1 MIERDSLKRRAKSLS
16 TLASVST
23 AEKTEAWNRFK
34 KIRNEINNRKKREEI
49 LYKSEKL
56 KESFDS
62 TDILWRTAKSFMG
75 WKTAGIPVQLSV
87 DGQLLTSAKQIAQV
101 MNNYFIEKVYHIRR
115 QMKTAPADN
124 SKIETIMQNKTCRLQ
139 FHHISVS
146 KVQKLLRGLSSS
158 KSTGM
163 DGLDNFSVKLSAAH
177 IAKPL
182 QYIIEL
188 SRWQQKFSSAWK
200 KSKIIPLHKK
210 NDPLDKQNYRPVSLL
225 SPLSKVLEK
234 TVYEELYCYFSNNRI
249 FHPSLH
255 GYRKGRST
263 QTALLQLYDKFVR
276 AAGNGKLSGAVLLD
290 LSSAFDLV
298 DPEILIQK
306 LKLYNVDDTVLNWF
320 QSYLM
325 ERQQAVWI
333 DHAYSDLQYCNVG
346 VPQGSNLGPLLFLAF
361 YNDLPFNLTC
371 DVEAY
376 ADDTTLYS
384 SGVTF
389 TELETK
395 LTNNCAKVSL
405 WMAQN
410 KLKLN
415 ASKTHVMAI
424 GTSRRLQQQEG
435 EIKVTMDGLDLI
447 ESETKAEVLLGCSV
461 QSNLKWNSQVEAVQ
475 QKLKTRIGALEHLRY
490 VLPYTFCKLIV
501 NAYLQ

>member
-1 MIERDSLKRRAKSLS
+1 MSEPNETHVCGDINVDMYQNKWLDPDYPLLNLSRMIKSTCDVNNFYQLVKQVTRVQWNSVSSSMSMSCIDHVYTNSKHRCSEPSVTSFGGSDHDIISYVRYSKCPPGPSRVIWKRCYKNFDKQTFLEQLSLIDWSDVYHCTDVDSATECFTWKFSSLLNVHAPWLKVQHRKTFVPWLSKKTKELMIERDSLKRRAKSLS

-188 SRWQQKFSSAWK
+188 SRWQQKFPSAWK

-234 TVYEELYCYFSNNRI
+234 TVYEEFYCYF
-249 FHPSLH
+249 
-255 GYRKGRST
+255 
-263 QTALLQLYDKFVR
+263 
-276 AAGNGKLSGAVLLD
+276 
-290 LSSAFDLV
+290 
-298 DPEILIQK
+298 
-306 LKLYNVDDTVLNWF
+306 
-320 QSYLM
+320 
-325 ERQQAVWI
+325 
-333 DHAYSDLQYCNVG
+333 
-346 VPQGSNLGPLLFLAF
+346 
-361 YNDLPFNLTC
+361 
-371 DVEAY
+371 
-376 ADDTTLYS
+376 
-384 SGVTF
+384 
-389 TELETK
+389 
-395 LTNNCAKVSL
+395 
-405 WMAQN
+405 
-410 KLKLN
+410 
-415 ASKTHVMAI
+415 
-424 GTSRRLQQQEG
+424 
-435 EIKVTMDGLDLI
+435 
-447 ESETKAEVLLGCSV
+447 
-461 QSNLKWNSQVEAVQ
+461 
-475 QKLKTRIGALEHLRY
+475 
-490 VLPYTFCKLIV
+490 
-501 NAYLQ
+501 